1 MVIPSYWS
9 RGRKVGWKE
18 GDAVYDHPTQ
28 LDGENTLRRTL
39 QSIDIL
45 EDKNFQLVVIAVA
58 TAEDIAKQVEDK
70 VLNIIKSISLDVD
83 VFLFGSTHLEQ
94 IHSILLSNG
103 KKNYAS
109 LLSLKGYANIRN
121 LCIFIPHV
129 LGSDVVVLIDDD
141 EVFEDPCF
149 MSKAKE
155 FIGRNV
161 DGRMVYSVTG
171 YVVNSD
177 GDYRVKKPFHP
188 WMRYWDK
195 NEKMNEAFDKMIGR
209 EPRLKETPFALGGN
223 MVIHRN
229 LFSVVPFDTNV
240 PRGED
245 TDFLMNARMFG
256 FSFFLDNQLSIRH
269 LPPPKSHPIWMQLRE
284 DIYRFVY
291 ERTKI
296 EYQKDRMGMTRIYPE
311 DLDPYPGCFL
321 KGDLG
326 EKVEKSCKLL
336 SNEYLDKGDKLDSKE
351 ALHNITL
358 AKSDAVPKYDPF
370 ERLCQMQ
377 KHWKDL
383 MEYSSKSKVSARIR
397 GVIEGEGLV
406 SMIKNK

>member
-9 RGRKVGWKE
+9 RESKVGWKE
-18 GDAVYDHPTQ
+18 GDAVYDHPTL
-28 LDGENTLRRTL
+28 LDGENTLSRTL

-70 VLNIIKSISLDVD
+70 VLNIIKSISLGVD
-83 VFLFGSTHLEQ
+83 VFLFGSTHLGQ
-94 IHSILLSNG
+94 IHSILISKG
-103 KKNYAS
+103 KKSYAS

-129 LGSDVVVLIDDD
+129 LGSDVAVLIDDD
-141 EVFEDPCF
+141 EVFEDPYF

-161 DGRMVYSVTG
+161 DGRMVNSVTG
-171 YVVNSD
+171 YVVHSD
-177 GDYRVKKPFHP
+177 GDYKVKKPFHP

-195 NEKMNEAFDKMIGR
+195 NEKMNETFDKMIGR

-229 LFSVVPFDTNV
+229 LFSVVPFDSNV

-296 EYQKDRMGMTRIYPE
+296 EYQKDRIGMTRIYPE

-321 KGDLG
+321 RGDL
-326 EKVEKSCKLL
+326 EAKVEKSCKLL
-336 SNEYLDKGDKLDSKE
+336 SNEYLAKGNKLDSKE

-383 MEYSSKSKVSARIR
+383 MEYSSKSKVRARIR
-397 GVIEGEGLV
+397 GVIEG
-406 SMIKNK
+406 

>member
-1 MVIPSYWS
+1 MKNKNSLKVTMVIPSYWS
-9 RGRKVGWKE
+9 RESKVGWKE
-18 GDAVYDHPTQ
+18 GDAVYDHPTL
-28 LDGENTLRRTL
+28 LDGENTLSRTL

-70 VLNIIKSISLDVD
+70 VLNIIKSISLGVD
-83 VFLFGSTHLEQ
+83 VFLFGSTHLGQ
-94 IHSILLSNG
+94 IHSILISKG
-103 KKNYAS
+103 KKSYAS

-129 LGSDVVVLIDDD
+129 LGSDVAVLIDDD
-141 EVFEDPCF
+141 EVFEDPYF

-161 DGRMVYSVTG
+161 DGRMVNSVTG
-171 YVVNSD
+171 YVVHSD
-177 GDYRVKKPFHP
+177 GDYKVKKPFHP

-195 NEKMNEAFDKMIGR
+195 NEKMNETFDKMIGR

-229 LFSVVPFDTNV
+229 LFSVVPFDSNV

-296 EYQKDRMGMTRIYPE
+296 EYQKDRIGMTRIYPE

-321 KGDLG
+321 RGDL
-326 EKVEKSCKLL
+326 EAKVEKSCKLL
-336 SNEYLDKGDKLDSKE
+336 SNEYLAKGNKLDSKE

-383 MEYSSKSKVSARIR
+383 MEYSSKSKVRARIR
-397 GVIEGEGLV
+397 GVIEG
-406 SMIKNK
+406 

>member
-9 RGRKVGWKE
+9 RESNIGWKE

-70 VLNIIKSISLDVD
+70 VLNIIKSISLGVD
-83 VFLFGSTHLEQ
+83 VFLFGSTHLGQ
-94 IHSILLSNG
+94 IHSILLSKG

-129 LGSDVVVLIDDD
+129 LGSDVAVLIDDD

-195 NEKMNEAFDKMIGR
+195 NEKMNEAFDKMIR
-209 EPRLKETPFALGGN
+209 RQPRLKETPFALGGN

-256 FSFFLDNQLSIRH
+256 FSFFLDNQLSIGH

-296 EYQKDRMGMTRIYPE
+296 KYQKDRMGMTRIYPE

-321 KGDLG
+321 KGDLE

-336 SNEYLDKGDKLDSKE
+336 SNEYLAKGDKLDSKE

-383 MEYSSKSKVSARIR
+383 MEYSCKSKVSARIR
-397 GVIEGEGLV
+397 GVIEG
-406 SMIKNK
+406 